1 MAEVTTTLDQLRG
14 IDPKHEYSMDPE
26 TALITVTV
34 DDMEIH
40 DPFLSE
46 CGRMTCTP
54 DYYGIP
60 MKAALVMT
68 AHNMDCPKPFEEA

>member
-1 MAEVTTTLDQLRG
+1 MDEVTTTVERLRALA
-14 IDPKHEYSMDPE
+14 PNLHFSMDPE
-26 TALITVTV
+26 TALITVLV

-60 MKAALVMT
+60 MKAALVMA
-68 AHNMDCPKPFEEA
+68 AHNMECPKPFEEA